1 MHMVARVF
9 SLFSV
14 GMVLAFALV
23 AGTTSNS
30 EPYLAKNGQPEA
42 AIVVGRNSG
51 PFYQWVAAEV
61 QRYVHDLS
69 GATLPIVAD
78 DELPAGKPLIVLGG
92 PTSNPLAT
100 AAEEKRLVRFA
111 GLKPDGFVVRT
122 VDLEN
127 RPVIVAGG
135 NDEAGTM
142 YAGYELLER
151 LGVVFQL
158 TGDIIPVRKPD
169 LPLLDLDVRME
180 PVFKDRGMHCWHGTR
195 WYMGLNDLRKE
206 IDQLAKLK
214 MNVFQFYWGMGGPWA
229 EFSYD
234 GKVAEISAPKESGY
248 VAWPGASGTANSVV
262 VGRECFPEDGYM
274 GPPEFA
280 GVQSQEEAYRTAR
293 GFLRE
298 LIRYAHTRK
307 VRVWLTMGEIPY
319 VPANLVPSASKRGHS
334 FYCGVALSPGD
345 PAVLDIWEAA
355 VRSMIE
361 NYPEADRY
369 WVVSG
374 SELLGGTRPVHGI
387 AATDPQFQA
396 LVRDYGHLLPLIPP
410 KSQAAV
416 DAGLVDL
423 DLADIAVADKLV
435 RRIRE
440 SNSLAKLGLELIF
453 RGGQLRALD
462 AALPKDV
469 ALMNMV
475 NFKGETAMNFF
486 DGIHGRELVV
496 WPRITDD
503 GCELNIQLNAMMYDH
518 DEVIAGG
525 VRYGLTGILGQLNK
539 SRGAEQSAQYI
550 AEGSWNPEIRCPS
563 FYQRYLRRL
572 YGPDALDVL
581 LKAFLSLE
589 ENEKELGWYGRHGI
603 LSTWSAS
610 SRLGIK
616 LRDVDYKENLLT
628 LDWREVDKAILA
640 AEEERQFWDDR
651 AAQCRQALALLR
663 EARPEVLPGS
673 TEELDY
679 VIYKTQ
685 NLVTVFH
692 LLGQAREASAA
703 FDRALAAAH
712 TAQPDEANQQFEQC
726 QTALDRASQL
736 VREAAQQMIPYAH
749 IPTERHILWILNK
762 AVPTYDTARGYL
774 REVTAFQK
782 EKKN

>member
-1 MHMVARVF
+1 MVARVL
-9 SLFSV
+9 SLFFV
-14 GMVLAFALV
+14 GVVLASAAV
-23 AGTTSNS
+23 AGTTSDS
-30 EPYLAKNGQPEA
+30 PPYLAKNGQPEA
-42 AIVVGRNSG
+42 AIVVGENSG

-69 GATLPIVAD
+69 GAMLPIVAD
-78 DELPAGKPLIVLGG
+78 HELPDRKPLIVLGG
-92 PTSNPLAT
+92 PTSNPLAA

-111 GLKPDGFVVRT
+111 GLKPDGFVVGT
-122 VDLEN
+122 VDLED

-158 TGDIIPVRKPD
+158 TNDIIPVQKPD
-169 LPLLDLDVRME
+169 LPLPDLDVRME
-180 PVFKDRGMHCWHGTR
+180 PVFKDRGMHWWHGIR

-293 GFLRE
+293 DFLRE

-319 VPANLVPSASKRGHS
+319 VPENLVPSASKRGHS
-334 FYCGVALSPGD
+334 FYCGVALSPSD

-387 AATDPQFQA
+387 AATDSRVQA

-440 SNSLAKLGLELIF
+440 ENSAANLGLELIF

-486 DGIHGRELVV
+486 DGIHGRDLVV

-525 VRYGLTGILGQLNK
+525 VQYGLTGILGQLNK

-550 AEGSWNPEIRCPS
+550 AEGSWNPEIRCQS
-563 FYQRYLRRL
+563 FYERYLRRL

-581 LKAFLSLE
+581 LNAFLSLE
-589 ENEKELGWYGRHGI
+589 ENEKELGWHGRHGI
-603 LSTWSAS
+603 LNTWSAS

-616 LRDVDYKENLLT
+616 LREVNYKENTLT
-628 LDWREVDKAILA
+628 LDWTDVDKAIHA
-640 AEEERQFWDDR
+640 AEDERQFWAGR
-651 AAQCRQALALLR
+651 AAQCSQALELLR
-663 EARPEVLPGS
+663 QARPEVSPGS
-673 TEELDY
+673 REELDY
-679 VIYKTQ
+679 VIYKTH

-692 LLGQAREASAA
+692 LLGHAREASAA
-703 FDRALAAAH
+703 FDRALAATHAG
-712 TAQPDEANQQFEQC
+712 QPNEADQQFEQSR
-726 QTALDRASQL
+726 TALDRASEL
-736 VREAAQQMIPYAH
+736 VREAARQMIPYAH
-749 IPTERHILWILNK
+749 IPTERHILWIINK
-762 AVPTYDTARGYL
+762 AIPTYDTARVYL
-774 REVTAFQK
+774 DEVTALQK
-782 EKKN
+782 VKKN